1 MSSVGNAGDD
11 RETSQERHPVD
22 LAAKTTL
29 KSTVDSARPVSIQA
43 SSQLRGI
50 GTTTGHPV
58 ARVQNTGIQTVTS
71 TATGQGSHV
80 ASSAQMPLKH
90 GVPRSAVPVCTPPS
104 TATLVQ
110 SGTSASTR
118 PSVVPVTSPL
128 PMQTSATVS
137 ATHVS
142 TTYHVPRG
150 AAAVANIA
158 APRSAVATPIIRS
171 TTSLQSSAGTQHAA
185 NFTPGLRG
193 LGPSTLLPRAPSPAS
208 QVTTWLSGSTTPA
221 VAATAAP
228 KCASPGPILASP
240 RASSVTTIQQ
250 YTQGRSTS
258 MTVTTRPLT
267 PQGNRIQTESPRPQL
282 IHASAQKPIA
292 STQTGTQL
300 HIAEKSYFK
309 PSVSVQSS
317 LGGVSVAQVLPART
331 QSVTYSNPL
340 TPTAAHFP
348 ATSCTSPG
356 TTTLIASQP
365 HPLTLPQGSTT
376 SSGQGSATVLTAP
389 TRLTVSSIPGTSLT
403 PQAAVLAAATTQ
415 RSGQVSNTTVLATP
429 ARLAV
434 STASQGPGSAQGT
447 TRFTVAATGSSQG
460 VSLAASASNA
470 GQGTI
475 IASSARITTLPS
487 SVLASGQ
494 GTAALLTGPA
504 RLTMTSSI
512 PVPGQN
518 AVLSGQTRLQAVSST
533 VPTAIAASPSQGAVL
548 ATPARIAVS
557 ASSVGPP
564 VQQGA
569 RLTVSANSAIAPNPG
584 QNTLIPAP
592 TRLTVSS
599 NSSVT
604 STPGHQGTTVLAAP
618 ARLTVTSGVPSSA
631 LPPAGVVSLHPV
643 VVSNT
648 NPSLALKPSSH
659 NQLGTSGNRN
669 VTTHQNLGPKVITQ
683 PAHGPPIQITQV
695 PVSSVAG
702 KLPQSLHSVTPLQTA
717 IAITTGATRTVA
729 YTATTTVTTSSV
741 SSVRPVTV
749 ATTSA
754 IPVAKVFPQAVGVG
768 RDQIG
773 TNSVSEVTLPVH
785 AIQTPQPTQQQ
796 SQQTIVAAQQAIS
809 QAANVYIQTSHRTS
823 PAPSSTQASVD
834 RTGSTLPTYTLP
846 ATYYYETPTGYQVA
860 GVGSSVVAR
869 PYNPG
874 SPYAVQTTTTPA
886 LRPGVTSHQ
895 VHGIVTGTQ
904 SVRFNPV
911 MVVDPARNSVP
922 VHSSFVTEGTLV
934 QTEGSVM
941 GQSSQM
947 QPASKPNASPRPSI
961 LRKRDN
967 EGSPLKAQKNLA
979 PVLAALNSG
988 APASPPSP
996 RRPESR
1002 GNGGNSSGGS
1012 TTISATSSPGLGEA
1026 GDDSL
1031 PPIKQEPV
1039 EEGERPPVE
1048 MSPRKKPRKQQLTGN
1063 ELHEPKFS
1071 EDDMEFIVED
1081 KNIKKEAKEVS
1092 EEYEEKICI
1101 PKRPSISLMN
1111 SYRHTWKSRHN
1122 HYLRYSDVKPKD
1134 ERRPTVTDL
1143 ANQKQVLQKL
1153 NGWKIYHLSTQMED
1167 LSDLEMQVFEKL
1179 TAMLK
1184 VMEKKTGKELDK
1196 DVNRVNE
1203 LIKGNIQRSKVI
1215 KDQMQEAKSQVM
1227 KIFDHKS
1234 HVTDIISR
1242 CANKRTLKKRDK
1254 L

>member
-1 MSSVGNAGDD
+1 MSSVGNSGGDS

-29 KSTVDSARPVSIQA
+29 KTSVDCTRPTSIQ
-43 SSQLRGI
+43 SSGQLRGI
-50 GTTTGHPV
+50 VTTTGHSV
-58 ARVQNTGIQTVTS
+58 GRVQSSGMQTVVMSS
-71 TATGQGSHV
+71 TTGP
-80 ASSAQMPLKH
+80 QMPLKQV
-90 GVPRSAVPVCTPPS
+90 GVPRSAMPACTTSS

-110 SGTSASTR
+110 SVMAASTR
-118 PSVVPVTSPL
+118 PSVVPATSPL
-128 PMQTSATVS
+128 PMQSNATVS
-137 ATHVS
+137 GTHVS

-158 APRSAVATPIIRS
+158 APRSAVATPIVRS
-171 TTSLQSSAGTQHAA
+171 TANLQSTAGTQHTTS
-185 NFTPGLRG
+185 FTRG

-208 QVTTWLSGSTTPA
+208 QGTTWLSGSTVPA
-221 VAATAAP
+221 ASSSVP
-228 KCASPGPILASP
+228 KCVSPGPILPSP
-240 RASSVTTIQQ
+240 RAPSITTLQQ

-258 MTVTTRPLT
+258 MTARPLT
-267 PQGNRIQTESPRPQL
+267 PQGNRMHSESPRPQL
-282 IHASAQKPIA
+282 IHASTQKPIA
-292 STQTGTQL
+292 ATQTGTQL

-317 LGGVSVAQVLPART
+317 LGGVSIAQVLPART
-331 QSVTYSNPL
+331 QVSPLTYSNPL
-340 TPTAAHFP
+340 TSTAAHFQ
-348 ATSCTSPG
+348 ATSGAGQG
-356 TTTLIASQP
+356 TTTLIPTQP
-365 HPLTLPQGSTT
+365 HPLTLSQGMASTT
-376 SSGQGSATVLTAP
+376 SSGQGSTAVLTAP
-389 TRLTVSSIPGTSLT
+389 ARLTVSSIPGTSLPAQGT
-403 PQAAVLAAATTQ
+403 VLATATTQ
-415 RSGQVSNTTVLATP
+415 RPGQVSNAAILTAP

-434 STASQGPGSAQGT
+434 STANQGPGSAQGT
-447 TRFTVAATGSSQG
+447 TRLTVAAAGSSQN
-460 VSLAASASNA
+460 VSLTASASSA

-487 SVLASGQ
+487 SVLTSGQ

-512 PVPGQN
+512 PVPSQN
-518 AVLSGQTRLQAVSST
+518 AVLSGQTRLQAISST
-533 VPTAIAASPSQGAVL
+533 VPTAIAASSSQGTVL
-548 ATPARIAVS
+548 TAPARIT
-557 ASSVGPP
+557 SSVGPS

-584 QNTLIPAP
+584 QNALITAP

-599 NSSVT
+599 NSPMTPS
-604 STPGHQGTTVLAAP
+604 PGHQGTTVLATP

-631 LPPAGVVSLHPV
+631 LPPTGVVSLHPV

-648 NPSLALKPSSH
+648 NSGLALKPSTHS
-659 NQLGTSGNRN
+659 QLGTSGNRN
-669 VTTHQNLGPKVITQ
+669 ITTHQNLGPKVITQ

-717 IAITTGATRTVA
+717 IAITTGTTRTVA
-729 YTATTTVTTSSV
+729 YTATTVTTSNV
-741 SSVRPVTV
+741 SSIRPVTV
-749 ATTSA
+749 ATTSS
-754 IPVAKVFPQAVGVG
+754 IPVAKVFPQAVGAS
-768 RDQIG
+768 REQMG

-796 SQQTIVAAQQAIS
+796 QTIVATQQAIS
-809 QAANVYIQTSHRTS
+809 QATSVYIQTSHRTS
-823 PAPSSTQASVD
+823 PAPSSTQASID
-834 RTGSTLPTYTLP
+834 RAGSTIPTYTLP
-846 ATYYYETPTGYQVA
+846 TTYYYETPSGYQVA
-860 GVGSSVVAR
+860 GVGSSLVAR

-874 SPYAVQTTTTPA
+874 SPYTVQTTTTQA
-886 LRPGVTSHQ
+886 LRPGVATHQ

-904 SVRFNPV
+904 PVRFNPV
-911 MVVDPARNSVP
+911 MVVDSARTSVP

-934 QTEGSVM
+934 QTEGSVL
-941 GQSSQM
+941 GQSNQM
-947 QPASKPNASPRPSI
+947 QPTSKPNASPRPSI

-967 EGSPLKAQKNLA
+967 DGSPLKAQKNLA
-979 PVLAALNSG
+979 PVLAALSSG
-988 APASPPSP
+988 APVSPPSP
-996 RRPESR
+996 RRPDSR

-1071 EDDMEFIVED
+1071 EDDMEFIVEE
-1081 KNIKKEAKEVS
+1081 KNIKKEVKVS
-1092 EEYEEKICI
+1092 EEYEEKIYI
-1101 PKRPSISLMN
+1101 PKRPNISLIN
-1111 SYRHTWKSRHN
+1111 SYRHTWKSRQN

-1184 VMEKKTGKELDK
+1184 VMEKKTGKELDM

-1242 CANKRTLKKRDK
+1242 CANKRSLKKRDK
-1254 L
+1254 S

>member
-1 MSSVGNAGDD
+1 MSSVGNAGGDN
-11 RETSQERHPVD
+11 RETNQERHPVD
-22 LAAKTTL
+22 LAAKTTV
-29 KSTVDSARPVSIQA
+29 KTTVESTRPASMQA
-43 SSQLRGI
+43 SGQLRGI
-50 GTTTGHPV
+50 GTTISHP
-58 ARVQNTGIQTVTS
+58 ATRVQSSGIQTVVTS
-71 TATGQGSHV
+71 SSTSQSSHV
-80 ASSAQMPLKH
+80 GSSPQIPLKQV
-90 GVPRSAVPVCTPPS
+90 GVPRSALPVCTPS
-104 TATLVQ
+104 NTATLVQ
-110 SGTSASTR
+110 TGTAASTR
-118 PSVVPVTSPL
+118 PSVVPATSPL
-128 PMQTSATVS
+128 PLQTNATLS
-137 ATHVS
+137 GTHVS

-158 APRSAVATPIIRS
+158 APRAAVATPIIRS
-171 TTSLQSSAGTQHAA
+171 TTNLQSSAGTQHTTS
-185 NFTPGLRG
+185 FTPGLRG
-193 LGPSTLLPRAPSPAS
+193 SGPSSMLPRALSPAS
-208 QVTTWLSGSTTPA
+208 QGTTWLSGSITPTATTA
-221 VAATAAP
+221 VP
-228 KCASPGPILASP
+228 KCVSPGPILTSP
-240 RASSVTTIQQ
+240 RTSSVTTIQQ

-258 MTVTTRPLT
+258 MTVTARPLT
-267 PQGNRIQTESPRPQL
+267 PQGNRMQSESPRPQL

-292 STQTGTQL
+292 VTQTGTQL

-317 LGGVSVAQVLPART
+317 LGEVSIAQVLPART

-340 TPTAAHFP
+340 TSTTALFP
-348 ATSCTSPG
+348 ATSCTSQG

-365 HPLTLPQGSTT
+365 HPLTLSQGMVSTT
-376 SSGQGSATVLTAP
+376 GSGQGSATVLTAP
-389 TRLTVSSIPGTSLT
+389 GRLTMSSIPGTSLPAQGT
-403 PQAAVLAAATTQ
+403 ILAAATTQ
-415 RSGQVSNTTVLATP
+415 RPGQVSNAAVLAAP
-429 ARLAV
+429 ACLAV

-447 TRFTVAATGSSQG
+447 TRLTA
-460 VSLAASASNA
+460 AASSA

-487 SVLASGQ
+487 SVLTSGQ

-512 PVPGQN
+512 PIPGQN

-533 VPTAIAASPSQGAVL
+533 VPTAIAASSSSGAVL
-548 ATPARIAVS
+548 AAPARIAVS

-569 RLTVSANSAIAPNPG
+569 RLTVSANSAVVSNPG
-584 QNTLIPAP
+584 QNTLITAP

-599 NSSVT
+599 NSSMT
-604 STPGHQGTTVLAAP
+604 SSPGHQGTTVLATP
-618 ARLTVTSGVPSSA
+618 ARLTVTSGVPSSG
-631 LPPAGVVSLHPV
+631 LPPTGVVSLHPV

-659 NQLGTSGNRN
+659 NQLGTSGSRN
-669 VTTHQNLGPKVITQ
+669 VNTHQNLGPKVITQ

-695 PVSSVAG
+695 PVSSVSG
-702 KLPQSLHSVTPLQTA
+702 KLPQPLHSVTPLQTA
-717 IAITTGATRTVA
+717 IAITTGATRTA
-729 YTATTTVTTSSV
+729 YTATTTVTTSNV
-741 SSVRPVTV
+741 SSIRPVTV

-768 RDQIG
+768 REQIG

-785 AIQTPQPTQQQ
+785 AIQTSQPAQQQ
-796 SQQTIVAAQQAIS
+796 PQQTIVATQQAIS
-809 QAANVYIQTSHRTS
+809 QATSVYIQTSHRTS
-823 PAPSSTQASVD
+823 PVPSSTQASVD
-834 RTGSTLPTYTLP
+834 RTASTLPTYTLP
-846 ATYYYETPTGYQVA
+846 TTYYYETPSGYQVA
-860 GVGSSVVAR
+860 GVGSSLVAR
-869 PYNPG
+869 PYNSG
-874 SPYAVQTTTTPA
+874 SPYTVQTTTTPA
-886 LRPGVTSHQ
+886 LRPGVTTHQ
-895 VHGIVTGTQ
+895 VHGIVAGTQ
-904 SVRFNPV
+904 PVRFNPV
-911 MVVDPARNSVP
+911 MVVDPARSTMP

-934 QTEGSVM
+934 QTEGSVL

-947 QPASKPNASPRPSI
+947 QPTSKPNASPRPSI

-979 PVLAALNSG
+979 PVLAALSSG
-988 APASPPSP
+988 APVSPPSP
-996 RRPESR
+996 RRPDSR

-1012 TTISATSSPGLGEA
+1012 TTISATSSPELGEA

-1039 EEGERPPVE
+1039 DEGERPPVE

-1071 EDDMEFIVED
+1071 EDDMEFIVEE
-1081 KNIKKEAKEVS
+1081 KNIKKEVKEVS
-1092 EEYEEKICI
+1092 EEYEEKIYI

-1134 ERRPTVTDL
+1134 ERRPTVMDL
-1143 ANQKQVLQKL
+1143 ANQKQVLQKV

-1167 LSDLEMQVFEKL
+1167 LSELEMQVFEKL

-1196 DVNRVNE
+1196 DVNRINE

-1215 KDQMQEAKSQVM
+1215 KDQMQEAKSQIM

-1234 HVTDIISR
+1234 QVTDIISR
-1242 CANKRTLKKRDK
+1242 CANKRSLKKREK
-1254 L
+1254 S